1 MPLIVPDDTP
11 LSILIAFAFRHENDH
26 RADCARFLTVPCY
39 NGDTI
44 MADMQYRRCGKS
56 GVLLPEISLGLWH
69 NFGDGADPAVCR
81 SMIGRALELG
91 ICHFDL
97 ADNYGPPPGS
107 AESCFGRLLKNDF
120 AARRDE
126 MFISTKAGHLMWPGP
141 YGDWGSRKH
150 LLAGLDQSLR
160 RMQLDYV
167 DVFYSHRPDP
177 QTPLEETIGA
187 LVHAV
192 RSGKALYVGL
202 SKYPPALF
210 NRACEMLKEEKV
222 PCLLHQFRYNLLDR
236 ACERAVLSEVEEQ
249 QTGAIVFSPLA
260 QGMLTGKYL
269 AGMPTVSRA
278 ADDSSV
284 FLDAD
289 KVAADR
295 ERVAA
300 LQQIAEQSG
309 LSLTQL
315 ALRWLLRREEI
326 TSVLIGARTVEQLE
340 QCAAA
345 SGQEPLPQ
353 DVLDAIDALA

>member
-1 MPLIVPDDTP
+1 M
-11 LSILIAFAFRHENDH
+11 S
-26 RADCARFLTVPCY
+26 
-39 NGDTI
+39 
-44 MADMQYRRCGKS
+44 
-56 GVLLPEISLGLWH
+56 
-69 NFGDGADPAVCR
+69 VCR
-81 SMIGRALELG
+81 NMIARAMELG

-107 AESCFGRLLKNDF
+107 AETCFGRLLKSDF
-120 AARRDE
+120 AALRDE

-177 QTPLEETIGA
+177 HTPLEETIGA

-210 NRACEMLKEEKV
+210 NRACEMLREEKV

-236 ACERAVLSEVEEQ
+236 NCEKSVLPEVEEQ

-269 AGMPTVSRA
+269 TGVTEGTRA
-278 ADDSSV
+278 ADTSSV
-284 FLDAD
+284 FLDAE
-289 KVAADR
+289 KVAADNA
-295 ERVAA
+295 RVAA
-300 LQQIAEQSG
+300 LQQIAVQAG
-309 LSLTQL
+309 MPLTQL
-315 ALRWLLRREEI
+315 ALRWLLRREEL
-326 TSVLIGARTVEQLE
+326 TSVLIGARTVAQLE

-345 SGQEPLPQ
+345 AGQPPLPQ
-353 DVLDAIDALA
+353 DVLEAIDALP

>member
-1 MPLIVPDDTP
+1 MSEMI
-11 LSILIAFAFRHENDH
+11 
-26 RADCARFLTVPCY
+26 
-39 NGDTI
+39 
-44 MADMQYRRCGKS
+44 YRRCGKS

-69 NFGDGADPAVCR
+69 NFGGDAAPDRCR
-81 SMIGRALELG
+81 SLIATAMDLG

-107 AESCFGRLLKNDF
+107 AEMMFGRLLKADF
-120 AARRDE
+120 ADRRDE

-177 QTPLEETIGA
+177 NTPLEETIGA

-202 SKYPPALF
+202 SKYPPSLF
-210 NRACEMLKEEKV
+210 NRACEMLREEKV

-236 ACERAVLSEVEEQ
+236 GCEAAVLPEVAEQ

-269 AGMPTVSRA
+269 DGVSSGTRA
-278 ADDSSV
+278 ADESSV
-284 FLDAD
+284 FLDAAKVATEHD
-289 KVAADR
+289 KVAALKKLAD
-295 ERVAA
+295 EA
-300 LQQIAEQSG
+300 G
-309 LSLTQL
+309 LPLTQL
-315 ALRWLLRREEI
+315 ALRWLLRRSEV
-326 TSVLIGARTVEQLE
+326 TSVLIGARTPEQVSD
-340 QCAAA
+340 CAAA
-345 SGQEPLPQ
+345 AGQAPLPP
-353 DVLDAIDALA
+353 DLLAAIDALNL